1 MRLYNIQDFRLH
13 FTNLE
18 GEMGG
23 MDFGGTVLLAAL
35 GAFSLLFF
43 VVGIVFYVLK
53 SIGLST
59 LAANR
64 GLDNPWLAWIPVA
77 DLYIMGML
85 VEEIDVLEYHI
96 DNLGLWA
103 PVIFVGGAIFSAT
116 PVLGW
121 LVSIALTIF
130 AILFIYKFFELYT
143 DQAVIYTVLSTLLLL
158 LPVFIYVIRNNQPV
172 RNSGRGQ
179 SA

>member
-1 MRLYNIQDFRLH
+1 
-13 FTNLE
+13 
-18 GEMGG
+18 MGG

-85 VEEIDVLEYHI
+85 VEEIDGIMGPGHFCWRRDILRYSCAWLAGQHSLDYICDTLHI
-96 DNLGLWA
+96 
-103 PVIFVGGAIFSAT
+103 
-116 PVLGW
+116 
-121 LVSIALTIF
+121 
-130 AILFIYKFFELYT
+130 
-143 DQAVIYTVLSTLLLL
+143 
-158 LPVFIYVIRNNQPV
+158 
-172 RNSGRGQ
+172 
-179 SA
+179 

>member
-1 MRLYNIQDFRLH
+1 
-13 FTNLE
+13 
-18 GEMGG
+18 
-23 MDFGGTVLLAAL
+23 MDFAGTAFLAAL

-43 VVGIVFYVLK
+43 AVAVVFYVLK

-64 GLDNPWLAWIPVA
+64 GIENPWLAWIPVA

-85 VEEIDVLEYHI
+85 VGEMDVLDYHI
-96 DNLGLWA
+96 DNLGLWV
-103 PVIFVGGAIFSAT
+103 PVVFVGGGIFSAM
-116 PVLGW
+116 PVIGW
-121 LVSIALTIF
+121 LVSLALMIF

-143 DQAVIYTVLSTLLLL
+143 DQAVLYTVLSTLLCL
-158 LPVFIYVIRNNQPV
+158 LPVFIYVIRNNRPAT
-172 RNSGRGQ
+172 NSGRGP